1 MNKVDLS
8 IIVPIFNE
16 EESINILFLEIKE
29 NIEKNYKWEL
39 IFINDGSTDSSREV
53 ILKLCHSNPNI
64 LFFDSNINKGK
75 SEALHKGFQECS
87 GEIVITLDADLQDDP
102 KEIINFIKK
111 IKEGNDLVS
120 GWKKN
125 RKDPISKTIPSKI
138 YNSVLRFLF
147 KIKLNDYNCGFK
159 AYKKDVVKTLNLY
172 GGLHR
177 FIPVLAKQ
185 NGFIISE
192 IVVNHRERK
201 YGQSKYGTS
210 RMLHGFFDLITTL
223 FLNKYLSKPL
233 HFFGLIG
240 FFLSFIGFSINL
252 YLSFYWLYNNYF
264 ITAAQNFTINR
275 PLLFLGILL
284 LIIGI
289 QLISIGLIGELLV
302 RFFKKNRADQY
313 TKNKIEE

>member
-1 MNKVDLS
+1 MKS
-8 IIVPIFNE
+8 RFE
-16 EESINILFLEIKE
+16 EVCFQLV
-29 NIEKNYKWEL
+29 EL
-39 IFINDGSTDSSREV
+39 KHLLIG
-53 ILKLCHSNPNI
+53 L
-64 LFFDSNINKGK
+64 
-75 SEALHKGFQECS
+75 
-87 GEIVITLDADLQDDP
+87 
-102 KEIINFIKK
+102 
-111 IKEGNDLVS
+111 
-120 GWKKN
+120 
-125 RKDPISKTIPSKI
+125 
-138 YNSVLRFLF
+138 
-147 KIKLNDYNCGFK
+147 
-159 AYKKDVVKTLNLY
+159 VKTLNLY

-313 TKNKIEE
+313 TNNKIEE

>member
-29 NIEKNYKWEL
+29 NIDKNYKWEL

-201 YGQSKYGTS
+201 YGESKYGTS

>member
-29 NIEKNYKWEL
+29 NIDKNYKWEL

-111 IKEGNDLVS
+111 IKQGNDLVS

-252 YLSFYWLYNNYF
+252 YLSFFWLYNNYF

-302 RFFKKNRADQY
+302 RFFKENRADQY

>member
-1 MNKVDLS
+1 MKKTDIS
-8 IIVPIFNE
+8 IIIPVFNE
-16 EESINILFLEIKE
+16 EESIDVLFSEIKN
-29 NIEKNYKWEL
+29 NIDKKFKWEL
-39 IFINDGSTDSSREV
+39 IFINDGSIDASKDKIIKIV
-53 ILKLCHSNPNI
+53 NDNQNI
-64 LFFDSNINKGK
+64 RLFNSKINRGK
-75 SEALHKGFQECS
+75 SEALYKGFQES
-87 GEIVITLDADLQDDP
+87 IGRIVITLDADLQDDP
-102 KEIINFIKK
+102 CEITNFLNEINK
-111 IKEGNDLVS
+111 GYDLVS

-125 RKDPISKTIPSKI
+125 RKDPLSKTIPSKF
-138 YNSVLRFLF
+138 YNKILRFFF

-159 AYKKDVVKTLNLY
+159 AYKSEVVKNLNLY

-201 YGQSKYGTS
+201 YGKSKYGTS

-223 FLNKYLSKPL
+223 FLNKYLSKPM

-240 FFLSFIGFSINL
+240 FFLTFTGFFINI
-252 YLSFYWLYNNYF
+252 YLSCFWIYNNYF
-264 ITAAQNFTINR
+264 TYGIENFTINR

-284 LIIGI
+284 LIVGI

-302 RFFKKNRADQY
+302 RFYKNNRTEQY
-313 TKNKIEE
+313 SNYKIEE

>member
-1 MNKVDLS
+1 MKKIDLS
-8 IIVPIFNE
+8 IIVPVYNE
-16 EESINILFLEIKE
+16 AESINILFSEIKR
-29 NIEKNYKWEL
+29 NIDSSLNWEL
-39 IFINDGSTDSSREV
+39 IFINDGSTDSSKDL
-53 ILKLCHSNPNI
+53 ILDLIQIHSNI
-64 LFFDSNINKGK
+64 LFFDSNVNKGK
-75 SEALHKGFQECS
+75 SEALYKGFQECS

-102 KEIINFIKK
+102 KEIVNFIEK
-111 IKEGNDLVS
+111 INEGNDLVS

-138 YNSVLRFLF
+138 YNRVLRFLF
-147 KIKLNDYNCGFK
+147 EIKLNDYNCGFK

-201 YGQSKYGTS
+201 YGQSKYGSS

-223 FLNKYLSKPL
+223 FLNKYLSKPM

-240 FFLSFIGFSINL
+240 FLLSFLGFSINL
-252 YLSFYWLYNNYF
+252 YLSSIWLYSNYL
-264 ITAAQNFTINR
+264 IDGVNNFTINR

-284 LIIGI
+284 LIVGI
-289 QLISIGLIGELLV
+289 QLISIGLIGELFV
-302 RFFKKNRADQY
+302 KFYKKNRDSQY
-313 TKNKIEE
+313 TNYKIEE

>member
-29 NIEKNYKWEL
+29 NIDENYNWEL

-87 GEIVITLDADLQDDP
+87 GDIVITLDADLQDDP

>member
-29 NIEKNYKWEL
+29 NIDKNYKWEL

-111 IKEGNDLVS
+111 IKQGNDLVS

-201 YGQSKYGTS
+201 YGQSKYCTS

>member
-29 NIEKNYKWEL
+29 NIDENYNWEL

-53 ILKLCHSNPNI
+53 ILKLCRSNPNI

-75 SEALHKGFQECS
+75 SEALHKGFQECL
-87 GEIVITLDADLQDDP
+87 GDIVITLDADLQDDP

-240 FFLSFIGFSINL
+240 FFLSFVGFSINL

-264 ITAAQNFTINR
+264 IAATQNFTINR

-313 TKNKIEE
+313 TNNKIEE

>member
-29 NIEKNYKWEL
+29 NIDENYNWEL

-87 GEIVITLDADLQDDP
+87 GDIVITLDADLQDDP

-240 FFLSFIGFSINL
+240 FFLSFVGFSINL

-264 ITAAQNFTINR
+264 IAATQNFTINR

-313 TKNKIEE
+313 TNNKIEE

>member
-29 NIEKNYKWEL
+29 NIDENYNWEL

-53 ILKLCHSNPNI
+53 ILKLCRSNPNI

-87 GEIVITLDADLQDDP
+87 GDIVITLDADLQDDP

-240 FFLSFIGFSINL
+240 FFLSFVGFSINL

-264 ITAAQNFTINR
+264 IAATQNFTINR

-313 TKNKIEE
+313 TNNKIEE

>member
-29 NIEKNYKWEL
+29 NIDKNYKWEL

>member
-29 NIEKNYKWEL
+29 NIDKNYKWEL

-240 FFLSFIGFSINL
+240 FFLSFVGFSINL

>member
-1 MNKVDLS
+1 MNRIDLS

-29 NIEKNYKWEL
+29 NIEENYNWEL

-53 ILKLCHSNPNI
+53 ILKLCRSNPNI

-102 KEIINFIKK
+102 KEIVNFIKK

-138 YNSVLRFLF
+138 YNGVLRFLF

-159 AYKKDVVKTLNLY
+159 AYKKDVVKALNLY

-185 NGFIISE
+185 NGFKISE

-240 FFLSFIGFSINL
+240 FFLSFLGFSINL

-313 TKNKIEE
+313 TNNKIEE

>member
-29 NIEKNYKWEL
+29 NIDENYNWEL

-53 ILKLCHSNPNI
+53 ILKLCRSNPNI

-87 GEIVITLDADLQDDP
+87 GDIVITLDADLQDDP

-240 FFLSFIGFSINL
+240 FFLSFVGFSINL
-252 YLSFYWLYNNYF
+252 YLSCYWLYNNYF
-264 ITAAQNFTINR
+264 ITATQNFTINR

-313 TKNKIEE
+313 TNNKIEE

>member
-29 NIEKNYKWEL
+29 NIDENYNWEL

-53 ILKLCHSNPNI
+53 ILKLCQSNPNI

-87 GEIVITLDADLQDDP
+87 GDIVITLDADLQDDP

-240 FFLSFIGFSINL
+240 FFLSFVGFSINL

-264 ITAAQNFTINR
+264 ITATQNFTINR

-313 TKNKIEE
+313 TNNKIEE

>member
-1 MNKVDLS
+1 MKRTDIS
-8 IIVPIFNE
+8 IIIPVFNE
-16 EESINILFLEIKE
+16 EESIDVLFSEIKN
-29 NIEKNYKWEL
+29 NIDKKFKWEL
-39 IFINDGSTDSSREV
+39 IFINDGSIDASKDKIIKIVNE
-53 ILKLCHSNPNI
+53 HQNI
-64 LFFDSNINKGK
+64 RLFNSKINRGK
-75 SEALHKGFQECS
+75 SEALYKGFQES
-87 GEIVITLDADLQDDP
+87 IGRIVITLDADLQDDP
-102 KEIINFIKK
+102 CEITNFLNEINK
-111 IKEGNDLVS
+111 GYDLVS

-125 RKDPISKTIPSKI
+125 RKDPLSKTIPSKF
-138 YNSVLRFLF
+138 YNKILRFFF

-159 AYKKDVVKTLNLY
+159 AYKSEVVKNLNLY

-201 YGQSKYGTS
+201 YGKSKYGTS

-223 FLNKYLSKPL
+223 FLNKYLSKPM

-240 FFLSFIGFSINL
+240 FFLTFTGFFINI
-252 YLSFYWLYNNYF
+252 YLSCFWIYNNYF
-264 ITAAQNFTINR
+264 TYGIENFTINR

-284 LIIGI
+284 LIVGI

-302 RFFKKNRADQY
+302 RFYKNNRTEQY
-313 TKNKIEE
+313 SNYKIEE